1 MTLQT
6 KGLVPDT
13 PKTSVC
19 TVMVSQVRPE
29 DSADQS
35 QGLRQRNTG
44 DDVRCEL
51 EGMNYQVSA
60 PFVDYSEP
68 EWERTSAFWRA

>member
-1 MTLQT
+1 MTLQA

-19 TVMVSQVRPE
+19 PVMVSQVRPE

-60 PFVDYSEP
+60 PFVDYSELK
-68 EWERTSAFWRA
+68 WERTSAFWRA